1 MPAWRTRRSLYDCH
15 VATIA
20 AQALIQVSCG
30 TRPASMSIS
39 ISYGS
44 VQDNSSVL
52 SEPVISL
59 IEKILKL
66 QPIKPFWN

>member
-52 SEPVISL
+52 SETTTNENFPFF
-59 IEKILKL
+59 ILNVES
-66 QPIKPFWN
+66 QCR